1 MKEPPLPPD
10 EAERQESLD
19 RLEIVDTPAE
29 ERFDRITRLARTLF
43 NVPTAL
49 ISLVDRDRQWFKS
62 AQGLAAPETPRAIS
76 FCGHAIQEDSA
87 FVVADALR
95 DGRFADNP
103 LVTGSP
109 NIRFYA
115 GQPVRAPDGQR
126 VGTLCLIDDRP
137 RRLSPEARQGLRDL
151 AALVESELRVNAL
164 SVSQIALRSRLE
176 AVERKAAIDPVT
188 RAWTR
193 AMVVELLQSE
203 LARSKRQRQPLAVV
217 MLDLDNFKT
226 INDTYGH
233 PGGDEVLRV
242 SADRMRAEVRPYDV
256 VGRYGGEEFMILI
269 QAHDGREVAA
279 VAERIRA
286 RLAELPVAT
295 SAGAVRITASL
306 GVAVY
311 DGTSDP
317 DEEALVG
324 AADRALYRAKSKG
337 KNRVEFA

>member
-1 MKEPPLPPD
+1 MKEPPLLPD
-10 EAERQESLD
+10 EAKRQESLD

-43 NVPTAL
+43 HVPTVL

-62 AQGLAAPETPRAIS
+62 AQGLAAPETPRVIS
-76 FCGHAIQEDSA
+76 FCGHAIQEDA
-87 FVVADALR
+87 VFVVNDARR
-95 DGRFADNP
+95 DRRFADNP
-103 LVTGSP
+103 LVTDSP
-109 NIRFYA
+109 HIRFYA

-126 VGTLCLIDDRP
+126 VGTLCLIDGRP

-151 AALVESELRVNAL
+151 AALVESEMSFAAL
-164 SVSQIALRSRLE
+164 SETQLSLRARLD
-176 AVERKAAIDPVT
+176 AAERKAAIDPVT

-193 AMVVELLQSE
+193 AMVVELLQRE
-203 LARSKRQRQPLAVV
+203 LSRSRRQKQPFALV
-217 MLDLDNFKT
+217 MLDLDDFKK

-233 PGGDEVLRV
+233 PAGDEVLRA
-242 SADRMRAEVRPYDV
+242 SADRMRSEVRPYDI

-269 QAHDGREVAA
+269 QAHDGREMTA

-286 RLAELPVAT
+286 GVAEFPVAT
-295 SAGAVRITASL
+295 GAGEVRITASL

-311 DGTSDP
+311 DANDDP
-317 DEEALVG
+317 DDAALIG

-337 KNRVEFA
+337 RNRVEFA